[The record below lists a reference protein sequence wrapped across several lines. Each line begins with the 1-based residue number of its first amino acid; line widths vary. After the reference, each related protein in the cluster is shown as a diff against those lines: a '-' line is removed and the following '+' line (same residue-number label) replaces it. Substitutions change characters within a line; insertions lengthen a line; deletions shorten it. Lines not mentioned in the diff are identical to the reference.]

1 MLPIVLLAS
10 AAVAG
15 IPWEGDESEALAF
28 SVLSIKGEVIASKC
42 ESTAIIDEQGS
53 YHETFHATIEID
65 EVLASVE
72 GFSEDSITLVSR
84 TNTWLGDTASG
95 CEFNDGAHPIGER
108 GTYYLESLSSD
119 DGEPLYQLYL
129 GSGFVESED
138 SAPLAAPE
146 CPSLEEADAEA
157 EVEPIEDGAKLGCS
171 TTSAS
176 GGSLSGLLVLG
187 LLLGRRSSVR

>member
-1 MLPIVLLAS
+1 MLSIVLLAS
-10 AAVAG
+10 AALAG

-28 SVLSIKGEVIASKC
+28 SALSIKGEVIASKC

-95 CEFNDGAHPIGER
+95 CDPMMVRIRLGN
-108 GTYYLESLSSD
+108 
-119 DGEPLYQLYL
+119 GEPIIWR
-129 GSGFVESED
+129 
-138 SAPLAAPE
+138 A
-146 CPSLEEADAEA
+146 
-157 EVEPIEDGAKLGCS
+157 
-171 TTSAS
+171 
-176 GGSLSGLLVLG
+176 
-187 LLLGRRSSVR
+187 